1 MLVERCSFLN
11 LLQLLTSNMSQ
22 FWWHLKCFF
31 LIKKQRSLYGQIDN
45 PPVCIWSCVFLHGY
59 TLILYI
65 FLQLLLSQNGCKH
78 VLSSASRR
86 FSKEVWRINSSS
98 FTKRIFN
105 YLQCATIPSADVC
118 HSSYVTYQEETYSC
132 LGIGRIPTK
141 G

>member
-1 MLVERCSFLN
+1 MLFSHKKNSAACMDKQTTHLYVTSDAIKIKPKAVVKHQCVWFDFYCIRRYLVLRLFAWIYLN
-11 LLQLLTSNMSQ
+11 
-22 FWWHLKCFF
+22 
-31 LIKKQRSLYGQIDN
+31 SLY
-45 PPVCIWSCVFLHGY
+45 FLAAAAQY
-59 TLILYI
+59 
-65 FLQLLLSQNGCKH
+65 GCKH
-78 VLSSASRR
+78 VLSSASRW